1 MTAPFG
7 APGLGGTYQVDLEF
21 DFASLDETGYLWTW
35 LDKARDPDQVFP
47 GADLTLRDGEDL
59 AMGQVVDLVAE
70 ANGTVVHIS
79 LLPGAVEDY
88 HAAIARA
95 TSHSRV

>member
-1 MTAPFG
+1 MTA
-7 APGLGGTYQVDLEF
+7 
-21 DFASLDETGYLWTW
+21 
-35 LDKARDPDQVFP
+35 
-47 GADLTLRDGEDL
+47 
-59 AMGQVVDLVAE
+59 VAE
-70 ANGTVVHIS
+70 ANRTVVHIS